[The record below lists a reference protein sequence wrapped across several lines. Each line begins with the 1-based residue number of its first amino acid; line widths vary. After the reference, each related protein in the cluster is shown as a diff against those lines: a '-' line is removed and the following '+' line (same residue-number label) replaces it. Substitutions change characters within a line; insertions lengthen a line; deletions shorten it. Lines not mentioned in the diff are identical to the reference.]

1 MKNIGL
7 IYNPRV
13 EAALPLGRRIKAW
26 LSARDIDAWLCST
39 HEKPA
44 DGACL
49 VRSDLL
55 ITLGGDGT
63 ILRAAPLAA
72 PLGIPLLGL
81 NLGRVGFLTECE
93 PEHWA
98 EVMERILANEG
109 SLEERLMLQVTHLR
123 NDEVRAREFVLNDA
137 VVSRGALART
147 VHLLTSVDG
156 AVLTEYVAD
165 ALIVATATGSTAYS
179 YAVGGPILPPWL
191 DNIVVAPVAAHLS
204 LDRPLVLNAQAV
216 IEITVRAA
224 IPGMLTADG
233 RLTGELLEGDCVR
246 VERSPLKARF
256 LRLRNRGDFYRTLVA
271 RLSPHNPMAKDAVEN
286 AKASSA

>member
-1 MKNIGL
+1 MQTIGL

-13 EAALPLGRRIKAW
+13 EASIPLAQEIAAW
-26 LSARDIDAWLCST
+26 LESRGVSSWLCST
-39 HEKPA
+39 HERPA

-49 VRSDLL
+49 FKSDLL

-63 ILRAAPLAA
+63 ILRAAPLTA

-93 PEHWA
+93 PEHWV
-98 EVMERILANEG
+98 EVLERILANEG
-109 SLEERLMLQVTHLR
+109 SVEERMMLQVTHLR
-123 NDEVRAREFVLNDA
+123 EGAMRAREFALNDA
-137 VVSRGALART
+137 VISRGALART
-147 VHLLTSVDG
+147 VHLLTTIDG
-156 AVLTEYVAD
+156 AVMTEYVAD
-165 ALIVATATGSTAYS
+165 ALILATATGSTAYS

-216 IEITVRAA
+216 IEITVRAT
-224 IPGMLTADG
+224 IPGMVTVDG
-233 RLTGELLEGDCVR
+233 RLVGELLEGDCVR

-256 LRLRNRGDFYRTLVA
+256 LRLRNLADFYRTLVA
-271 RLSPHNPMAKDAVEN
+271 RLSPRNSVDTGN
-286 AKASSA
+286 

>member
-1 MKNIGL
+1 MQTIGL

-13 EAALPLGRRIKAW
+13 EASIPLAQEIAAW
-26 LSARDIDAWLCST
+26 LESRGVSSWLCST
-39 HEKPA
+39 HERPA

-49 VRSDLL
+49 FKSDLL

-63 ILRAAPLAA
+63 ILRAAPLTA

-93 PEHWA
+93 PEHWV
-98 EVMERILANEG
+98 EVLERILANEG
-109 SLEERLMLQVTHLR
+109 SVEERMMLQVTHLR
-123 NDEVRAREFVLNDA
+123 EGAMRAREFALNDA
-137 VVSRGALART
+137 VISRGALART
-147 VHLLTSVDG
+147 VHLLTTIDG
-156 AVLTEYVAD
+156 AVMTEYVAD
-165 ALIVATATGSTAYS
+165 ALILATATGSTAYS

-216 IEITVRAA
+216 IEITVRAT
-224 IPGMLTADG
+224 IPGMVTVDG
-233 RLTGELLEGDCVR
+233 RLVGELLEGDCVR

-256 LRLRNRGDFYRTLVA
+256 LRLRNRADFYRTLVA
-271 RLSPHNPMAKDAVEN
+271 RLSPRNSVETGN
-286 AKASSA
+286 

>member
-1 MKNIGL
+1 MQTIGL

-13 EAALPLGRRIKAW
+13 EASIPLAQEIAAW
-26 LSARDIDAWLCST
+26 LESRGVSSWLCST
-39 HEKPA
+39 HKRPA

-49 VRSDLL
+49 FKSDLL

-63 ILRAAPLAA
+63 ILRAAPLTA

-93 PEHWA
+93 PEHWV
-98 EVMERILANEG
+98 EVLERILANEG
-109 SLEERLMLQVTHLR
+109 SVEERMMLQVTHLR
-123 NDEVRAREFVLNDA
+123 EGTMRAREFALNDA
-137 VVSRGALART
+137 VISRGALART
-147 VHLLTSVDG
+147 VHLFTTIDG
-156 AVLTEYVAD
+156 AVMTEYVAD
-165 ALIVATATGSTAYS
+165 ALILATATGSTAYS

-216 IEITVRAA
+216 IEITVRAT
-224 IPGMLTADG
+224 IPGMVTIDG
-233 RLTGELLEGDCVR
+233 RLVGELLEGDCVR

-256 LRLRNRGDFYRTLVA
+256 LRLRNRADFYRTLVA
-271 RLSPHNPMAKDAVEN
+271 RLSPRNSVDTGN
-286 AKASSA
+286 

>member
-1 MKNIGL
+1 MQTIGL

-13 EAALPLGRRIKAW
+13 EASIPLAQEIAAW
-26 LSARDIDAWLCST
+26 LESRGVSSWRCST
-39 HEKPA
+39 HERPA

-49 VRSDLL
+49 FKSDLL

-63 ILRAAPLAA
+63 ILRAAPLTA

-93 PEHWA
+93 PEHWV
-98 EVMERILANEG
+98 EVLERILANEG
-109 SLEERLMLQVTHLR
+109 SVEERMMLQVTHLR
-123 NDEVRAREFVLNDA
+123 EGAMRAREFALNDA
-137 VVSRGALART
+137 VISRGALART
-147 VHLLTSVDG
+147 VHLLTAVDD
-156 AVLTEYVAD
+156 AVMTEYVAD
-165 ALIVATATGSTAYS
+165 ALILATATGSTAYS

-216 IEITVRAA
+216 IEITVRAT
-224 IPGMLTADG
+224 IPGMVTVDG
-233 RLTGELLEGDCVR
+233 RLVGELLEGDCVR

-256 LRLRNRGDFYRTLVA
+256 LRLRNRADFYRTLVA
-271 RLSPHNPMAKDAVEN
+271 RLSPRNSVETG
-286 AKASSA
+286 S

>member
-1 MKNIGL
+1 MQTIGL

-13 EAALPLGRRIKAW
+13 GASIPLAQQIGDWLEARGV
-26 LSARDIDAWLCST
+26 SSWLCST
-39 HEKPA
+39 HERPV

-49 VRSDLL
+49 FKSDLL

-63 ILRAAPLAA
+63 ILRAARMAA

-93 PEHWA
+93 PEHWV
-98 EVMERILANEG
+98 EVVERILANEG
-109 SLEERLMLQVTHLR
+109 SVEERMMLQVTHLR
-123 NDEVRAREFVLNDA
+123 EGVMQAREFALNDA
-137 VVSRGALART
+137 VISRAALART
-147 VHLLTSVDG
+147 VHLLTAIDG

-165 ALIVATATGSTAYS
+165 ALILATATGSTAYS

-216 IEITVRAA
+216 IEITVRATM
-224 IPGMLTADG
+224 PGMVTVDG
-233 RLTGELLEGDCVR
+233 RLTGELREGDCVR
-246 VERSPLKARF
+246 VERSPIKARF
-256 LRLRNRGDFYRTLVA
+256 LRLRNRADFYGTLVT
-271 RLSPHNPMAKDAVEN
+271 RLSPRNHSETG
-286 AKASSA
+286 S

>member
-1 MKNIGL
+1 MQTIGL

-13 EAALPLGRRIKAW
+13 GASIPLAQQIADWLEARGV
-26 LSARDIDAWLCST
+26 SSWLCST
-39 HEKPA
+39 HERPA

-49 VRSDLL
+49 FKSDLL

-63 ILRAAPLAA
+63 ILRAARMAA

-93 PEHWA
+93 PEHWV
-98 EVMERILANEG
+98 EVVERILANEG
-109 SLEERLMLQVTHLR
+109 SVEERMMLQVTHLR
-123 NDEVRAREFVLNDA
+123 EGVMQAREFALNDA
-137 VVSRGALART
+137 VISRAALART
-147 VHLLTSVDG
+147 VHLLTAIDG

-165 ALIVATATGSTAYS
+165 ALILATATGSTAYS

-216 IEITVRAA
+216 IEITVRATM
-224 IPGMLTADG
+224 PGMVTVDG
-233 RLTGELLEGDCVR
+233 RLTGELREGDCVR
-246 VERSPLKARF
+246 VERSPIKARF
-256 LRLRNRGDFYRTLVA
+256 LRLRNRADFYGTLVT
-271 RLSPHNPMAKDAVEN
+271 RLSPRNHSETG
-286 AKASSA
+286 S

>member
-1 MKNIGL
+1 MQTIGL

-13 EAALPLGRRIKAW
+13 EAAMPLARQIEAW
-26 LSARDIDAWLCST
+26 LAERGVGAWLCST
-39 HEKPA
+39 HDKPS

-49 VRSDLL
+49 VKSDLL
-55 ITLGGDGT
+55 LTLGGDGT

-72 PLGIPLLGL
+72 PLGIPILGL

-93 PEHWA
+93 REQWA
-98 EVMERILANEG
+98 TVLERILANEG
-109 SLEERLMLQVTHLR
+109 SIEERMMLQVTHS
-123 NDEVRAREFVLNDA
+123 RAGAMRGREFALND
-137 VVSRGALART
+137 VVISRGALART
-147 VHLLTSVDG
+147 VHLLTSIDG

-165 ALIVATATGSTAYS
+165 ALILATATGSTAYS

-224 IPGMLTADG
+224 IPGMVAVDG
-233 RLTGELLEGDCVR
+233 RLAGELLEGDCVR

-256 LRLRNRGDFYRTLVA
+256 LRLRNRADFYRTLVT
-271 RLSPHNPMAKDAVEN
+271 RLSPRNHTEP
-286 AKASSA
+286 ASETEGAA

>member
-1 MKNIGL
+1 MQTIGL

-13 EAALPLGRRIKAW
+13 EASIPLAQEIAAW
-26 LSARDIDAWLCST
+26 LESRGVSSWRCST
-39 HEKPA
+39 HERPA

-49 VRSDLL
+49 FKSDLL

-63 ILRAAPLAA
+63 ILRAAPLTA

-93 PEHWA
+93 PEHWV
-98 EVMERILANEG
+98 EVLERILANEG
-109 SLEERLMLQVTHLR
+109 SVEERMMLQVTHLR
-123 NDEVRAREFVLNDA
+123 EGAMRAREFALNDA
-137 VVSRGALART
+137 VISRGALART
-147 VHLLTSVDG
+147 VHLLTTVDD
-156 AVLTEYVAD
+156 AVMTEYVAD
-165 ALIVATATGSTAYS
+165 ALILATATGSTAYS

-216 IEITVRAA
+216 IEITVRAT
-224 IPGMLTADG
+224 IPGMVTVDG
-233 RLTGELLEGDCVR
+233 RLVGELLEGDCVR

-256 LRLRNRGDFYRTLVA
+256 LRLRNRADFYRTLVA
-271 RLSPHNPMAKDAVEN
+271 RLSPRNSVETG
-286 AKASSA
+286 S

>member
-1 MKNIGL
+1 MQTIGL

-13 EAALPLGRRIKAW
+13 GASIPLAQKIADW
-26 LSARDIDAWLCST
+26 LESRGVSSWQCST
-39 HEKPA
+39 HERPT
-44 DGACL
+44 DGTCL
-49 VRSDLL
+49 FKSDLL

-63 ILRAAPLAA
+63 ILRAARMAA

-93 PEHWA
+93 PEYWV
-98 EVMERILANEG
+98 EVLERILAHEG
-109 SLEERLMLQVTHLR
+109 SVEERMMLQVTHLR
-123 NDEVRAREFVLNDA
+123 EGAMQAREFALNDA
-137 VVSRGALART
+137 VISRAALART
-147 VHLLTSVDG
+147 VHLLTTIDG

-165 ALIVATATGSTAYS
+165 ALILATATGSTAYS

-216 IEITVRAA
+216 IEITVGAT
-224 IPGMLTADG
+224 IPGMVTVDG
-233 RLTGELLEGDCVR
+233 RLMGELLEGDCVR

-256 LRLRNRGDFYRTLVA
+256 LRLRNRADFYRTLVT
-271 RLSPHNPMAKDAVEN
+271 RLSPRNHSETGG
-286 AKASSA
+286 

>member
-1 MKNIGL
+1 MQTIGL

-13 EAALPLGRRIKAW
+13 EASIPLAQEIAAW
-26 LSARDIDAWLCST
+26 LESRGVSSWLCST
-39 HEKPA
+39 HERPA

-49 VRSDLL
+49 FKSDLL

-63 ILRAAPLAA
+63 ILRAAPLTA

-93 PEHWA
+93 PEHWV
-98 EVMERILANEG
+98 EVLERILANEG
-109 SLEERLMLQVTHLR
+109 SVEERMMLQVTHLR
-123 NDEVRAREFVLNDA
+123 EGTMRAREFALNDA
-137 VVSRGALART
+137 VISRGALART
-147 VHLLTSVDG
+147 VHLFTTIDG
-156 AVLTEYVAD
+156 AVMTEYVAD
-165 ALIVATATGSTAYS
+165 ALILATATGSTAYS

-216 IEITVRAA
+216 IEITVRAT
-224 IPGMLTADG
+224 IPGMVTVDG
-233 RLTGELLEGDCVR
+233 RLVGELLEGDCVR

-256 LRLRNRGDFYRTLVA
+256 LRLRNRADFYRTLVA
-271 RLSPHNPMAKDAVEN
+271 RLSPRNSVETGN
-286 AKASSA
+286 

>member
-1 MKNIGL
+1 MQTIGL

-13 EAALPLGRRIKAW
+13 EASIPLAQEIAAW
-26 LSARDIDAWLCST
+26 LESRGVSSWLCST
-39 HEKPA
+39 HERPA

-49 VRSDLL
+49 FKSDLL

-63 ILRAAPLAA
+63 ILRAAPLTA

-93 PEHWA
+93 PEHWV
-98 EVMERILANEG
+98 EVLERILANEG
-109 SLEERLMLQVTHLR
+109 SVEERMMLQVTHLR
-123 NDEVRAREFVLNDA
+123 EGAMRAREFALNDA
-137 VVSRGALART
+137 VISRGALART
-147 VHLLTSVDG
+147 VHLLTTIDG
-156 AVLTEYVAD
+156 AVMTEYVAD
-165 ALIVATATGSTAYS
+165 ALILATATGSTAYS

-216 IEITVRAA
+216 IEITVRAT
-224 IPGMLTADG
+224 IPGMVTVDG
-233 RLTGELLEGDCVR
+233 RLVGELLEGDCVR

-256 LRLRNRGDFYRTLVA
+256 LRLRNRADFYRTLVA
-271 RLSPHNPMAKDAVEN
+271 RLSPRNSVDTGN
-286 AKASSA
+286 

>member
-1 MKNIGL
+1 MQTIGL

-13 EAALPLGRRIKAW
+13 EASIPLAQEIAAW
-26 LSARDIDAWLCST
+26 LESRGVSSWRCST
-39 HEKPA
+39 HERPA

-49 VRSDLL
+49 FKSDLL

-63 ILRAAPLAA
+63 ILRAAPLTA

-93 PEHWA
+93 PEHWV
-98 EVMERILANEG
+98 EVLERILANEG
-109 SLEERLMLQVTHLR
+109 SVEERMMLQVTHLR
-123 NDEVRAREFVLNDA
+123 EGAMRAREFALNDA
-137 VVSRGALART
+137 VISRGALART
-147 VHLLTSVDG
+147 VHLLTTVDD
-156 AVLTEYVAD
+156 AVMTEYVAD
-165 ALIVATATGSTAYS
+165 ALILATATGSTAYS

-216 IEITVRAA
+216 IEITVRAT
-224 IPGMLTADG
+224 IPGMVTVDG
-233 RLTGELLEGDCVR
+233 RLVGELLEGDCVR

-256 LRLRNRGDFYRTLVA
+256 LRLRNRADFYRTLVA
-271 RLSPHNPMAKDAVEN
+271 RLSPRNSVETGN
-286 AKASSA
+286 

>member
-1 MKNIGL
+1 MQTIGL

-13 EAALPLGRRIKAW
+13 EASIPLAQEIAAW
-26 LSARDIDAWLCST
+26 LESRGVSSWLCST
-39 HEKPA
+39 HERPA

-49 VRSDLL
+49 FKSDLL

-63 ILRAAPLAA
+63 ILRAAPLTA

-93 PEHWA
+93 PEHWV
-98 EVMERILANEG
+98 EVLERILANEG
-109 SLEERLMLQVTHLR
+109 SVEERMMLQVTHLR
-123 NDEVRAREFVLNDA
+123 EGAMRAREFALNDA
-137 VVSRGALART
+137 VISRGALART
-147 VHLLTSVDG
+147 VHLFTTIDG
-156 AVLTEYVAD
+156 AVMTEYVAD
-165 ALIVATATGSTAYS
+165 ALILATATGSTAYS

-216 IEITVRAA
+216 IEITVRAT
-224 IPGMLTADG
+224 IPGMVTVDG
-233 RLTGELLEGDCVR
+233 RLVGELLEGDCVR

-256 LRLRNRGDFYRTLVA
+256 LRLRNRADFYRTLVA
-271 RLSPHNPMAKDAVEN
+271 RLSPRNSVETGN
-286 AKASSA
+286 